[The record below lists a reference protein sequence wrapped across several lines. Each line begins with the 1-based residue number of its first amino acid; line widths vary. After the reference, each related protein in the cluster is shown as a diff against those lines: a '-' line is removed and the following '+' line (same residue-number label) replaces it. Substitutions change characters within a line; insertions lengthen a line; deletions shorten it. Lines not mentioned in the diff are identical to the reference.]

1 LIIFTESSAPKPL
14 QSPKS
19 ALAIPVFS
27 LSRIGEQGS
36 LPIAPVSI
44 ASSVLGCNHRRR
56 KYARMGS
63 YGSQP
68 QELRAHERRSIVLY
82 LFRHDLQSYKPNNLV
97 VLMLDRQEQQA
108 IAANSKSTSG
118 DCCLATG
125 ENMKISILGEK
136 WIGRRGKGVYCLNM
150 MS

>member
-27 LSRIGEQGS
+27 LARIGEQGS

-97 VLMLDRQEQQA
+97 VLMLDRQEQQLSQPTVNPRA
-108 IAANSKSTSG
+108 VIVVL
-118 DCCLATG
+118 CLATG
-125 ENMKISILGEK
+125 ENMKISILERNGSVEEEK
-136 WIGRRGKGVYCLNM
+136 VFTV
-150 MS
+150 